1 MGTKQVRLD
10 EDVYAKIADEKRP
23 DETFSEVID
32 RLIDEWSLSEFDMGL
47 STSEHEQ
54 LQDAIDAVE
63 KKPPKTS
70 IHRLSV
76 PRTRMKRD
84 RG

>member
-63 KKPPKTS
+63 KKTAENVDTS
-70 IHRLSV
+70 TIG
-76 PRTRMKRD
+76 TENQD
-84 RG
+84 EA